1 MQLSPNAEG
10 IIYSEVFPGWL
21 LNKFALLAENVARV
35 LEVVLRRDIN
45 IV

>member
-1 MQLSPNAEG
+1 MQLKTKAEG
-10 IIYSEVFPGWL
+10 IINSEVFPGWL
-21 LNKFALLAENVARV
+21 LNKFALLAGNVGRV

>member
-1 MQLSPNAEG
+1 VQLSPNAEG
-10 IIYSEVFPGWL
+10 MIYSVVFRSL
-21 LNKFALLAENVARV
+21 LLSKFAWLAGDVARV